1 MKNFN
6 MNRFWQVLKW
16 TVISEKKSIFTTA
29 VAFTVAF
36 LAIQLFSCFT
46 IFDLSRG
53 LGTGATN
60 AGIMTCDAILS
71 FMWLYYCSGVLG
83 NARTRQQRTT
93 ALMLPASNSEKFFAR
108 IIYCCI
114 LMPVLLYVAIVAA
127 TGLRMLLELIA
138 GHENIVS
145 GLSFLGLNLHINVNG
160 ANLNLFNDFFMI
172 VNNCW
177 IFSLFVLGGVFFHQ
191 RPFIWTTV
199 TLVVVGI
206 VLGTLLFY
214 IGVMIGEDNIK
225 SFLTP
230 WFKTMS
236 LETFEFI
243 VSLILTAF
251 TVFNV
256 WLSYRLFCRLQLVQH
271 KWFNL

>member
-6 MNRFWQVLKW
+6 INRFWQVLKW
-16 TVISEKKSIFTTA
+16 TIISEKKSILTAA
-29 VAFTVAF
+29 VAFLCAF

-53 LGTGATN
+53 LGAGATN
-60 AGIMTCDAILS
+60 AGMMTCDAIFC

-93 ALMLPASNSEKFFAR
+93 ALMLPASNTEKFFAR

-114 LMPVLLYVAIVAA
+114 FMPVLLYVAIVAA

-145 GLSFLGLNLHINVNG
+145 GLSFLGLNLHINLNG
-160 ANLNLFNDFFMI
+160 ENLNLFNDFFMI

-177 IFSLFVLGGVFFHQ
+177 LFSLFVLGGVFFHQ

-199 TLVVVGI
+199 SLVVVGI
-206 VLGTLLFY
+206 VLGTLFFY

-243 VSLILTAF
+243 VSLILIAF